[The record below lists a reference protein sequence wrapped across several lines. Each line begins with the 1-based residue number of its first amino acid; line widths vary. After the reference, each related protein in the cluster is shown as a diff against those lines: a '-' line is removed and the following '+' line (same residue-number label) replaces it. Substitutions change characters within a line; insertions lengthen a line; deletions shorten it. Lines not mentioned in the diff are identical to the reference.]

1 MNFREGMRR
10 TGIVLGILGACAGG
24 VLAYADASPLWQAWH
39 EQRRLQALLATPTVR
54 RATGVDWFAKHS
66 PSADRRRDADAR
78 VDPSV
83 PAGSGSR
90 LQPRFQM
97 SPIDPETLSVPAGSE
112 SRFQWKPIPDVG
124 EVNRR
129 FGERSSADQGTLYW
143 EGIWLESFAP
153 DANRDGISL
162 IRYAGRTVTSLE
174 LSTGERLQLCGGG
187 PCPVSFPR
195 TFVVPLLF
203 PLAGFLLPW
212 GSLKT
217 ITWVASGFVPA
228 KGA

>member
-54 RATGVDWFAKHS
+54 RATGADWFAKHS
-66 PSADRRRDADAR
+66 PSADRRRDADAG
-78 VDPSV
+78 VGPSV

-90 LQPRFQM
+90 QGGTVPRFQW
-97 SPIDPETLSVPAGSE
+97 SDIDPETLSVPAGSE
-112 SRFQWKPIPDVG
+112 SRFQ
-124 EVNRR
+124 
-129 FGERSSADQGTLYW
+129 GERSSADKGTLYW

-187 PCPVSFPR
+187 PCPVSFP
-195 TFVVPLLF
+195 TDSCSPPAL
-203 PLAGFLLPW
+203 PAGRVSAAVGIPENHHLGHVRVRPGKRGL
-212 GSLKT
+212 
-217 ITWVASGFVPA
+217 V
-228 KGA
+228 